1 LKESVVSIVKTPR
14 NPKDEE
20 VRSAVRKAIDL
31 LGGIEKFVKPGSKAL
46 VKPNMCWPWLELR
59 VTTDA
64 RVTAAV
70 AELCFEAGA
79 KEVYV
84 GEGAGVGT
92 DTDKV
97 FDSTGTRQLAEKAGA
112 KVVDFKDNEFVLIEN
127 PQGMKMN
134 KFKVAKLVKECDTL
148 INVPMMKIDY
158 PTTFTCALKN
168 WAGILDDDDKLNILH
183 RMGTYW
189 TLSDLLS
196 VVRQDLIVVDGIT
209 PPEVPNGI
217 FREMDLI
224 LAGNDPVAID
234 AVASKTMGLEP
245 IEINVTRIAMERGLG
260 NANLDKI
267 KIRGEP
273 VEKVTVKYDKPPLY
287 INDLKKDPRFKDI
300 NFIDGLACSGCVQ
313 AILFTW
319 NRRMTPEIL
328 KHIKDLTILVGPL
341 ADVPPRAKNVLV
353 LGKCLKEVKDQ
364 GEFVDGC
371 IPYSVD
377 IFRGI
382 KRLYGLTLL

>member
-1 LKESVVSIVKTPR
+1 MKESVVSIVKTPK

-20 VRSAVRKAIDL
+20 VRSAVRKVIDF
-31 LGGIEKFVKPGSKAL
+31 LGGMKKFVMPGSKAL
-46 VKPNMCWPWLELR
+46 VKPNMCWPWRELR
-59 VTTDA
+59 ITTDA
-64 RVTAAV
+64 RITAAV
-70 AELCFEAGA
+70 VELCFEAGA

-97 FDSTGTRQLAEKAGA
+97 FDITGTRELAEKAGA

-127 PQGMKMN
+127 PQGMKMK

-148 INVPMMKIDY
+148 INVPMMKIDI
-158 PTTFTCALKN
+158 PTTFSCALKN
-168 WAGILDDDDKLNILH
+168 WAGILHDDDKLNALH
-183 RMGTYW
+183 RMGIYW

-209 PPEVPNGI
+209 PPEVPSGI

-224 LAGNDPVAID
+224 LAGNDPVAIE

-245 IEINVTRIAMERGLG
+245 MEISTTRIAVERGLG
-260 NANLDKI
+260 NANLEKI
-267 KIRGEP
+267 KIIGEP
-273 VEKVTVKYDKPPLY
+273 IEKAIVKYNKPPLH
-287 INDLKKDPRFKDI
+287 IIDLKKDPRFKDI
-300 NFIDGLACSGCVQ
+300 NFIDGLVCSGCVQ

-319 NRRMTPEIL
+319 NKRMKPGVL
-328 KHIKDLTILVGPL
+328 KRIRDLTILVGPL
-341 ADVPPRAKNVLV
+341 ADAPPGVKNVLV
-353 LGKCLKEVKDQ
+353 LGTCLKGSKDQ

-371 IPYSVD
+371 IPYSRD
-377 IFRGI
+377 ILKGI
-382 KRLYGLTLL
+382 KRLYGLP